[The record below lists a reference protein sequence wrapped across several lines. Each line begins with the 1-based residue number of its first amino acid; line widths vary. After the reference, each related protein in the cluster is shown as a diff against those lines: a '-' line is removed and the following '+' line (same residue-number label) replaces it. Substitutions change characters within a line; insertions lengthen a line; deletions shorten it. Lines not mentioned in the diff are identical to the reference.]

1 MRDHC
6 WMWSLCEGVNSKNQ
20 KIKVDIQCNW
30 IQLEEC
36 RIQLVI
42 QTAMCLFN
50 NKSEIIMQ
58 RFKISK
64 SIYTSYANQIM

>member
-1 MRDHC
+1 
-6 WMWSLCEGVNSKNQ
+6 MWSLCEGVNSKNQ